1 VYLVLAL
8 NKKFRSSFE
17 SLRYEIRQFSTQM
30 KQCGIV
36 PSPDIAAF
44 FNTVI

>member
-1 VYLVLAL
+1 
-8 NKKFRSSFE
+8 
-17 SLRYEIRQFSTQM
+17 M

-44 FNTVI
+44 FNTVM